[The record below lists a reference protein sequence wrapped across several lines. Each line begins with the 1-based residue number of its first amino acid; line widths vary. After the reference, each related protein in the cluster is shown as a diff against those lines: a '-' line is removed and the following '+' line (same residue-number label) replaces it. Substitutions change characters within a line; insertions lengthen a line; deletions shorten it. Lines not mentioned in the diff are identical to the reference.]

1 MKNNI
6 FRIIIYLCIVTFFAS
21 CTSTR
26 EITKSDDLQNFS
38 KTGEITVVSKD
49 SIHYIL
55 NIYYLQDTVL
65 AGKGTVETKG
75 SRHNFNGRINLKDI
89 RYIECEELDLT
100 KTIIGVGAVTVISY
114 FLIKNISRE
123 KGVNNTVV
131 IKSPGGMGCN

>member
-6 FRIIIYLCIVTFFAS
+6 FRLILYLCTVTFFAS
-21 CTSTR
+21 CTTTR
-26 EITKSDDLQNFS
+26 EITTSDYLRNFS
-38 KTGEITVVSKD
+38 KTGEIKVVTKD
-49 SIHYIL
+49 SLHYVL

-65 AGKGTVETKG
+65 AGKGTVEAKG
-75 SRHNFNGRINLKDI
+75 SQKSFDGRIKLKDI

-114 FLIKNISRE
+114 FLLKNISHE
-123 KGVNNTVV
+123 KGVNNTIV